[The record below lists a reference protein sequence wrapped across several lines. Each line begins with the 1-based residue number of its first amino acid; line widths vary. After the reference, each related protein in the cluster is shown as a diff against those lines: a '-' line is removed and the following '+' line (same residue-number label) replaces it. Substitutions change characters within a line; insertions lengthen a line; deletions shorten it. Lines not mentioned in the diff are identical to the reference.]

1 MVEITQRAI
10 GIIQSDLTLDTVK
23 PFKTHHA
30 FLVGINEYQFVTSLK
45 TAVNDANALGKVLA
59 DQHNYLLHPV
69 LTNPTKA
76 DLEKFI
82 LGMKDVVGPDDACVF
97 YFAGHGIALEDDK
110 GMSGYI
116 VPSDAKSNERDSL
129 VAMSF
134 LNDTF
139 NLLPCRH
146 FLLILDCCFAGAIRW
161 SSSSRD
167 VDSLFLPNRIFKER
181 FERYIQDRAWQV
193 LTSASYNQKAFDSL
207 AGFDDNRDADGD
219 HSPFALALMSGLA
232 GKGDTIPHDGGD
244 GVITATELYLYL
256 RELVELPTAEM
267 GMKLRQ
273 TPSIFAM
280 PKNDGGE
287 FIFFAPN
294 HRLNL
299 PPIPKRNPYM
309 GLSSFNEKDK
319 DLFYGRTEVLKNLV
333 PFVESKQLIVVSG
346 ASGTGKSSLVKA
358 GLIPKLRDKGCNV
371 LPVIRPVQKNL
382 DEILQSSQLT
392 TNNAQLSTKT
402 VLVIDQFEELLTQV
416 SAEDRVKFIADLRSH
431 IASGLKVIITVR
443 SDFEPQFQTDDWQ
456 EWKDGRFIVPPFSVE
471 DLREVIVKPTV
482 QEVLQFDNPDLVD
495 DILQEVVQSPGAL
508 PLLSFTMSELYEM
521 YVVSGRN
528 DRMLTAA
535 DYKTLGGVIGSLRK
549 KADSIYTN
557 FDPAHQTSMRNFM
570 LRLVS
575 LGSGEFAGKRVLKS
589 NLIYK
594 NTEETK
600 RVDEVLTQ
608 MQDARLVVSGKDNQD
623 RNYCEPAH
631 DALVRAW
638 LKLSEWVKELGA
650 EKVALHNKFNEAVQ
664 DYAAN
669 PKNNMLWL
677 DDPRLEILKKQD
689 NSWMN
694 ADEQFFFDRSV
705 KIKRRGFIIRIAFVG
720 LAFLLISTFATW
732 AKRQQGIAEQ
742 NEIRAEKNEVEAKAN
757 AERATANAEKALKNL
772 RLYKSQE
779 INKYVID
786 ADTYIKSGHK
796 AFAAA
801 ALDSAQHIAN
811 EFFADSTV
819 LHHQIETFRKKL

>member
-1 MVEITQRAI
+1 MEISQRAI
-10 GIIQSDLTLDTVK
+10 GTIPDTSTTDEVK

-30 FLVGINEYQFVTSLK
+30 FLIGINAYQYVTALK
-45 TAVNDANALGKVLA
+45 TAVNDANALGKMLET
-59 DQHNYLLHPV
+59 QHQYLLHPV
-69 LTNPTKA
+69 LENPTKA
-76 DLEKFI
+76 ALENFI
-82 LGMKDVVGPDDACVF
+82 NGMKDVVGPDDACVF

-116 VPSDAKSNERDSL
+116 VPSDAKANERDSL

-161 SSSSRD
+161 ASSSRD

-219 HSPFALALMSGLA
+219 HSPFALALMDGLS

-244 GVITATELYLYL
+244 GVITATELYMYL
-256 RELVELPTAEM
+256 RELVELPTSEIS
-267 GMKLRQ
+267 MKLRQ

-299 PPIPKRNPYM
+299 PPIPQRNPYM
-309 GLSSFNEKDK
+309 GLQSFNEKDK
-319 DLFYGRTEVLKNLV
+319 DLFYGRTEVIKNLM
-333 PFVESKQLIVVSG
+333 PFVLSKQLTVVSG

-358 GLIPKLRDKGCNV
+358 GIIPRLRDAGYNV
-371 LPVIRPVQKNL
+371 LPVIRPVQKIFQETLASDAAKNTDKL
-382 DEILQSSQLT
+382 
-392 TNNAQLSTKT
+392 

-416 SAEDRVKFIADLRSH
+416 STEDRNKFISILREH
-431 IASGLKVIITVR
+431 IKSGLKVIVTVR

-456 EWKDGRFIVPPFSVE
+456 EWKDGRFIVTPFSME

-482 QEVLQFDNPDLVD
+482 QEVLEFDDPDLVD
-495 DILQEVVQSPGAL
+495 RILQEVIQAPGAL

-521 YVVSGRN
+521 YVTSGRN

-549 KADSIYTN
+549 KADSIYTSL
-557 FDPAHQTSMRNFM
+557 DAAHQISMRNLM

-575 LGSGEFAGKRVLKS
+575 IEGGDFAGKRVLKTD
-589 NLIYK
+589 LVYK
-594 NTEETK
+594 NDDETK
-600 RVDEVLTQ
+600 RIDDVVRQ
-608 MQDARLVVSGKDNQD
+608 MDDARLVVQGKDNQG

-638 LKLSEWVKELGA
+638 LKLNEWVKEIGA
-650 EKVALHNKFNEAVQ
+650 DKLSLQNKFNEAVQ
-664 DYAAN
+664 DYIAT
-669 PKNNMLWL
+669 PDKKLLWL
-677 DDPRLEILKKQD
+677 DDPRLEILRHQD

-694 ADEQFFFDRSV
+694 ADEQSFFENSV
-705 KIKRRGFIIRIAFVG
+705 RIKRRGFIIRVAFIVVAFV
-720 LAFLLISTFATW
+720 LISIFATF
-732 AKRQQGIAEQ
+732 AKRQQGV
-742 NEIRAEKNEVEAKAN
+742 AEKNQILAEKNAVEAKN
-757 AERATANAEKALKNL
+757 NEDKATAYADRAMRNLK
-772 RLYKSQE
+772 LYKRQE
-779 INKYVID
+779 INKCVID

-796 AFAAA
+796 NYAAA
-801 ALDSAQHIAN
+801 ALDSAQNIAN
-811 EFFADSTV
+811 EYFADSTSI
-819 LHHQIETFRKKL
+819 HSQIDKFRKKL